1 MQLLKSRRWL
11 WGVGVAGTLTL
22 ALVFNAHSS
31 APSRQFVR
39 VKHDPVIT
47 AWAAAT
53 TAAHLRAGRARV
65 WVFFTDKGFYDE
77 RGMMAAAAQGA
88 VTLPERA
95 AARRAKMG
103 RDRVMFLD
111 MPVRQEYID
120 RVADLGGTLRR
131 ASRWLNAASFDID
144 PAQLDSLSRLPFVC
158 EIRPVVGFRGGAET
172 PESEETAT
180 TGGERLSGTAD
191 ILNYGRSYRQNTQI
205 NAVAAHTAGHRGQ
218 GVRICMLDTGYRKDH
233 TAFAE
238 AYAEGRVIAEWD
250 FINND
255 GNTQNEGADPVG
267 QHNHGTY
274 CWSAA
279 GGVLDGTLY
288 GPAFEAEFLL
298 GKTEDI
304 SSETPVE
311 EDNWV
316 AAVEWADLNGADVIS
331 SSLTYSDWYVLANYD
346 GDYCTITKAADSA
359 AVLGILVCNA
369 MGNAGPG
376 ASTLGAPADADSI
389 LACGAVDS
397 NGVIASFSS
406 RGPTADARIKPE
418 VCAQG
423 VSTWC
428 ATATGT
434 NTFGGASGTSLSTPM
449 VAGAV
454 GVILSANPSWTP
466 MQVREAFMATAS
478 QGFTPNNT
486 YGWGIVDVVAA
497 INYDGCA
504 EPGAPNAPSTT
515 NSGPC
520 ANESYTI
527 AWSPEAGATAYEL
540 YENDILIYDGN
551 LTQQTLSRASGS
563 YSYTVK
569 GKNACGAGAA
579 SPAGG
584 STTVYSAPAA
594 PEPPQTSNASPCGA
608 VDYTISWDAVALA
621 TAYELYEN
629 NVLVYDGPSLSYT
642 ANHASGTY
650 DYYVLGKNACATG
663 AASPTGGATA
673 INVCPCHGDP
683 ACDGFIDVLDVIAVT
698 DQAFR
703 GLAPVVDPMCTHVSR
718 ADVDCDCNVSV
729 TDVVR
734 FVNVAFRNADVGT
747 TFCDPCVAPCP

>member
-1 MQLLKSRRWL
+1 MQLAKSRRWL
-11 WGVGVAGTLTL
+11 WGVCAAGTLTL

-39 VKHDPVIT
+39 VKKDPVIS

-53 TAAHLRAGRARV
+53 TSAHLRAGRARV

-77 RGMMAAAAQGA
+77 RGMMSAAQGT

-144 PAQLDSLSRLPFVC
+144 PAQLDSLSHLPFVY

-180 TGGERLSGTAD
+180 TGGERLSGIAD
-191 ILNYGRSYRQNTQI
+191 ILNYGRSYRQNLQI
-205 NAVAAHTAGHRGQ
+205 NALAAHTAGHRGQ

-255 GNTQNEGADPVG
+255 GNTQNEGADPAG

-274 CWSAA
+274 CWSTA
-279 GGVLDGTLY
+279 GGKLDGTLY

-316 AAVEWADLNGADVIS
+316 AAMEWADLNGADVIS
-331 SSLTYSDWYVLANYD
+331 SSLTYSDWYVLANYN

-359 AVLGILVCNA
+359 AVLGIVVCNA
-369 MGNAGPG
+369 MGNSGPG

-397 NGVIASFSS
+397 NGVIAGFSS

-423 VSTWC
+423 VATWC

-434 NTFGGASGTSLSTPM
+434 NTFGGVSGTSLSTPM

-466 MQVREAFMATAS
+466 MQVREALMATAS
-478 QGFTPNNT
+478 QAFSPNNT
-486 YGWGIVDVVAA
+486 YGWGIIDIMAA

-515 NSGPC
+515 DATPC
-520 ANESYTI
+520 PSENYIISWMPES
-527 AWSPEAGATAYEL
+527 GATGYEL
-540 YENDILIYDGN
+540 YENGNLIYAGP
-551 LTQQTLSRASGS
+551 LTQQTLSRTSGS
-563 YSYTVK
+563 FTYTVK
-569 GKNACGAGAA
+569 ATNACGTGP
-579 SPAGG
+579 SGPAGG
-584 STTVYSAPAA
+584 ATTVQTAPAA
-594 PEPPQTSNASPCGA
+594 PAAPQTSNAAPCGA
-608 VDYTISWDAVALA
+608 VDYTVSWNAVALA

-629 NVLVYDGPSLSYT
+629 NVLVYDGPNLSYT

-650 DYYVLGKNACATG
+650 NYHVLGKNGCASG
-663 AASPTGGATA
+663 AASPTGGTTA
-673 INVCPCHGDP
+673 INVCDCHADP
-683 ACDGFIDVLDVIAVT
+683 QCDGVTNVQDVVLMVT
-698 DQAFR
+698 EAFR
-703 GLAPVVDPMCTHVSR
+703 NGTPLVDASCAHISR
-718 ADVDCDCNVSV
+718 NDVDCDCVVSV
-729 TDVVR
+729 SDVVHL
-734 FVNVAFRNADVGT
+734 VNVAFRGANAALE
-747 TFCDPCVAPCP
+747 FCDPCVAPCP